1 MRVLLDTNVLV
12 AAFIA
17 RGTCSELF
25 EHCAITH
32 TLVSSAPLLDEFAA
46 VLRRKFGANA
56 AETRFPR
63 CRCCKDGQS
72 SSCHRSCRAAC
83 VGTSDDDVVLATAL
97 AGRCHVVVSG
107 DLDLLVLN
115 EFEGIPI
122 LPPAA
127 FWKLE
132 AASGG

>member
-56 AETRFPR
+56 AEALSALSLLQGRTELVVPPVLPR
-63 CRCCKDGQS
+63 RVCRD
-72 SSCHRSCRAAC
+72 A
-83 VGTSDDDVVLATAL
+83 DDDVVLATAL

>member
-56 AETRFPR
+56 AEALSALSLLQGRTELVVPPVLPR
-63 CRCCKDGQS
+63 RVCR
-72 SSCHRSCRAAC
+72 
-83 VGTSDDDVVLATAL
+83 DV
-97 AGRCHVVVSG
+97 R
-107 DLDLLVLN
+107 
-115 EFEGIPI
+115 
-122 LPPAA
+122 
-127 FWKLE
+127 
-132 AASGG
+132 